1 MKEDTASGLPQLT
14 QEIPQNERARRLRET
29 YRRIISQ
36 HQLMAVGLS
45 VLFFFGI
52 ISLFPQVFA
61 THDPYE
67 IIVVEKHQP
76 PSKDHWFG
84 TDDLGRDIY
93 SRVIYGMRLS
103 LTAGIL
109 VVSGALVL
117 GGLVGIVAGYRGG
130 RTDDLIMRVAD
141 LFLAFPAL
149 IMAMAVVTV
158 LGAGLRNA
166 MLALIIV
173 WWPQYARLARSLVL
187 SVKEDLLVEAA
198 IAVGAGETR
207 IILRHILPNI
217 FPPIFVKATL
227 DLGQAI
233 LVTAALSFLGI
244 GARPPEPE
252 LGAMVTG
259 GRGYLLTSW
268 WYSTFPG
275 IVIFIAVL
283 AVNFVGD
290 GLRDLLDPRLR
301 KI

>member
-1 MKEDTASGLPQLT
+1 
-14 QEIPQNERARRLRET
+14 
-29 YRRIISQ
+29 
-36 HQLMAVGLS
+36 
-45 VLFFFGI
+45 
-52 ISLFPQVFA
+52 
-61 THDPYE
+61 
-67 IIVVEKHQP
+67 
-76 PSKDHWFG
+76 
-84 TDDLGRDIY
+84 
-93 SRVIYGMRLS
+93 
-103 LTAGIL
+103 
-109 VVSGALVL
+109 
-117 GGLVGIVAGYRGG
+117 
-130 RTDDLIMRVAD
+130 
-141 LFLAFPAL
+141 
-149 IMAMAVVTV
+149 
-158 LGAGLRNA
+158 
-166 MLALIIV
+166 
-173 WWPQYARLARSLVL
+173 
-187 SVKEDLLVEAA
+187 VEAA

-217 FPPIFVKATL
+217 CPPIFVKATL